1 MKKMILASTSTI
13 HGSTY
18 LDYIKEEVKVL
29 FSNSKKIIF
38 IPYARPDGLTHE
50 KYTKL
55 ASNFFIK
62 LGIEVNGIHEYKDLK
77 KAIKN
82 TDGIFIGGGNS
93 FLLLKNLIDND
104 LINYLKE
111 AIESGKPYLGTSAGI
126 NICGPSIGTSNDMP
140 IIHPNSFKALN
151 LIPFNINPHY
161 LDVINDSKHM
171 GETRETRI
179 KEFHFFNSQI
189 VIGLREGSYL
199 SVLGE
204 KIILKGN
211 KSARVFEQNKKPY
224 EVEIN
229 YNLKDLY

>member
-1 MKKMILASTSTI
+1 MILASTSTI

-18 LDYIKEEVKVL
+18 LDYIKDEVKVL

-62 LGIEVNGIHEYKDLK
+62 LGIEVNGIHENKDLK

-140 IIHPNSFKALN
+140 IIHPTSFKALN
-151 LIPFNINPHY
+151 IIPFNINPHY
-161 LDVINDSKHM
+161 LDAITGSKHM

-199 SVLGE
+199 SVSGE

-211 KSARVFEQNKKPY
+211 KSARVFEKNKKPY

-229 YNLKDLY
+229 FNLSDL

>member
-18 LDYIKEEVKVL
+18 LDYIKDEVKVL

-140 IIHPNSFKALN
+140 IIHPTSFKSLSI
-151 LIPFNINPHY
+151 IPFNINPHY
-161 LDVINDSKHM
+161 LDAINDSKHM

>member
-18 LDYIKEEVKVL
+18 LDYIKDEVKVL

-126 NICGPSIGTSNDMP
+126 NICGPSIGTSNDIP
-140 IIHPNSFKALN
+140 IIHPTSFKSLN
-151 LIPFNINPHY
+151 IIPFNINPHY
-161 LDVINDSKHM
+161 LDAINDSKHM

>member
-1 MKKMILASTSTI
+1 MILASTSTI

-18 LDYIKEEVKVL
+18 LDYIKDEVKVL

-38 IPYARPDGLTHE
+38 IAYARPDGLTHE

-140 IIHPNSFKALN
+140 IIHPTSFKSLSI
-151 LIPFNINPHY
+151 IPFNINPHY
-161 LDVINDSKHM
+161 LDAINDSKHM

>member
-1 MKKMILASTSTI
+1 MILASTSTI

-18 LDYIKEEVKVL
+18 LDYIKDEVKVL

-38 IPYARPDGLTHE
+38 IAYARPDGLTHE

-140 IIHPNSFKALN
+140 IIHPTSFKSLN
-151 LIPFNINPHY
+151 IIPFNINPHY
-161 LDVINDSKHM
+161 LDAINDSKHM

>member
-1 MKKMILASTSTI
+1 MIL
-13 HGSTY
+13 HY
-18 LDYIKEEVKVL
+18 Q
-29 FSNSKKIIF
+29 NQ
-38 IPYARPDGLTHE
+38 
-50 KYTKL
+50 
-55 ASNFFIK
+55 
-62 LGIEVNGIHEYKDLK
+62 
-77 KAIKN
+77 
-82 TDGIFIGGGNS
+82 
-93 FLLLKNLIDND
+93 NL
-104 LINYLKE
+104 
-111 AIESGKPYLGTSAGI
+111 GI

-140 IIHPNSFKALN
+140 IIHPTSFKALN
-151 LIPFNINPHY
+151 IIPFNINPHY
-161 LDVINDSKHM
+161 IDAINDSKHM

>member
-1 MKKMILASTSTI
+1 MKKMILASTSTVF
-13 HGSTY
+13 GSTY
-18 LDYIKEEVKVL
+18 LDYIKDEVKLL
-29 FSNSKKIIF
+29 FRNSKKIIF
-38 IPYARPDGLTHE
+38 IPYARPNGLTYE

-55 ASNFFIK
+55 ASDFFVK

-77 KAIKN
+77 QAIN
-82 TDGIFIGGGNS
+82 DTDGIFIGGGNS
-93 FLLLKNLIDND
+93 FLLLKKLIDND

-111 AIESGKPYLGTSAGI
+111 AIDKGKPYLGTSAGI

-140 IIHPNSFKALN
+140 IIHPTSFNALN
-151 LIPFNINPHY
+151 IIPFNINPHY
-161 LDVINDSKHM
+161 LDSISNSKHM

-199 SVLGE
+199 SVSGE

-229 YNLKDLY
+229 FNLSDL

>member
-1 MKKMILASTSTI
+1 MILASTSTI

-18 LDYIKEEVKVL
+18 LDYIKDEVKVL

-140 IIHPNSFKALN
+140 IIHPTSFKGLN
-151 LIPFNINPHY
+151 IIPFNINPHY
-161 LDVINDSKHM
+161 LNAITGSKHM

-229 YNLKDLY
+229 FNLKNL

>member
-1 MKKMILASTSTI
+1 MILASTSTI

-140 IIHPNSFKALN
+140 IIHPTSFKALN
-151 LIPFNINPHY
+151 IIPFNINAHY
-161 LDVINDSKHM
+161 LDAINDSKHM